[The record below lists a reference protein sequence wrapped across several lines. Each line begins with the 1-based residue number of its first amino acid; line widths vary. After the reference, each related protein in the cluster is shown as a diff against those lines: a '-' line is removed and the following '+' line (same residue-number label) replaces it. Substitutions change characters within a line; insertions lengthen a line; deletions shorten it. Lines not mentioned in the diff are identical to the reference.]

1 MCREMKDS
9 GIEWIGEINNEWSIV
24 KIAKLAQFINGYA
37 FNGEDLTIENEI
49 PVIRIGDIQEGGV
62 NLEGCLKYKKDK
74 RLYNYSIQSKDVL
87 IAMSGATTG
96 KTAFI
101 NEVDSVAYINQR
113 VGIIRNSKYSK
124 YINYSLNTGEFK
136 KYIDLLADGS
146 AQPNISTKGIMN
158 YYLALPNRGLD
169 NIINYLD
176 GKVSQIN
183 NVISKQKSLIEKY
196 KAYKQSLITETVTK
210 GLNKNVHMKD
220 SGIDYLGYIPYNW
233 SVKRLRFMGTLQN
246 GISKSSEHFGFGY
259 PFLSYGDVYKNEV
272 IPKTV
277 VGLVNSSEQDREN
290 YSVKEGDVF
299 FTRTSETI
307 EEVGIASICMEN
319 IKDATFAGFIIR
331 FRPMTDELYKGYS
344 KYYFR
349 CEIHRKLFVKEMNLV
364 TRASLSQELLKKL
377 TILIPSVEEQKEI
390 AEFLDKKCNSI
401 DCAISKKEELI
412 EKLESY
418 KKSLIYE
425 CVTGKRGVN

>member
-62 NLEGCLKYKKDK
+62 NLEGCLKYKEDK

-176 GKVSQIN
+176 RKVSQIN

-210 GLNKNVHMKD
+210 GLNKNVPMKD
-220 SGIDYLGYIPYNW
+220 SAIEWIGEIPSHWSKEKIKYLVQISRGRFNHRPRNDVRFYN
-233 SVKRLRFMGTLQN
+233 G
-246 GISKSSEHFGFGY
+246 EY
-259 PFLSYGDVYKNEV
+259 PFIQTGDVARANKYINTYEQTLNKKGFEV
-272 IPKTV
+272 SKEFKKGTIVMTIAANIGDIAILNFDSCAPDSI
-277 VGLVNSSEQDREN
+277 VGFEP
-290 YSVKEGDVF
+290 
-299 FTRTSETI
+299 I
-307 EEVGIASICMEN
+307 
-319 IKDATFAGFIIR
+319 
-331 FRPMTDELYKGYS
+331 GYS
-344 KYYFR
+344 HWNYIYYLFIAAKPAFF
-349 CEIHRKLFVKEMNLV
+349 ETSIISTQLNLNIELIKELFVVRPPM
-364 TRASLSQELLKKL
+364 
-377 TILIPSVEEQKEI
+377 EEQKQI
-390 AEFLDKKCNSI
+390 AEFLDKKCIAIDSI
-401 DCAISKKEELI
+401 ISKKEELI
-412 EKLESY
+412 EKLERY

-425 CVTGKRGVN
+425 CVTGKRAVN